1 MTELAMVL
9 AAGGAIALQGR
20 KVMRM
25 RQRPR
30 LRLRVGD
37 RLIPDR
43 VRVENRP
50 ALLWSVRLENAGAD
64 VASGCQA
71 LLERL
76 ERFDGALW
84 QPHPGFPVPVPL
96 SWSGAGDRS
105 RLDLGPG
112 EISGDLPF
120 LYSFLDAK
128 KLRIATPLQIRAGL
142 LLDYPPGTYRMTV
155 AVRSTGPERVE
166 LRRRL
171 VVRFEGD
178 PGSIALEDA
187 GA

>member
-1 MTELAMVL
+1 MTDLAMVL
-9 AAGGAIALQGR
+9 AASGAIALQGR

-50 ALLWSVRLENAGAD
+50 ALLWSVRLENAGTVGAT
-64 VASGCQA
+64 GCQA

-84 QPHPGFPVPVPL
+84 QAHPGFPVPVPL
-96 SWSGAGDRS
+96 SWPGAGGRP
-105 RLDLGPG
+105 RLDLGAG
-112 EISGDLPF
+112 EVSAELPL
-120 LYSFLDAK
+120 LYAFLDAP
-128 KLRIATPLQIRAGL
+128 KLRIATPLRIESGL
-142 LLDYPPGTYRMTV
+142 LLDYPPGSYRLTV
-155 AVRSTGPERVE
+155 AVRTAGPDATE

-171 VVRFEGD
+171 VVRFEGE
-178 PGSIALEDA
+178 PGAVALEDA

>member
-1 MTELAMVL
+1 MTDLAMVL
-9 AAGGAIALQGR
+9 AASSAIALQGR
-20 KVMRM
+20 KVIRM
-25 RQRPR
+25 RQRAR

-43 VRVENRP
+43 VRVDQRP
-50 ALLWSVRLENAGAD
+50 CLLWSVRLENAGAGP
-64 VASGCQA
+64 ATGCQA

-96 SWSGAGDRS
+96 SWSGSGGRP
-105 RLDLGPG
+105 RLDVGPG
-112 EISGDLPF
+112 EVSGELPL
-120 LYSFLDAK
+120 LYSFLDAP
-128 KLRIATPLQIRAGL
+128 KLRIATPLQIHAGL
-142 LLDYPPGTYRMTV
+142 LLDYPPGTYRLTV
-155 AVRSTGPERVE
+155 AVRSAGPERVE

-178 PGSIALEDA
+178 PGSVRLEDA

>member
-1 MTELAMVL
+1 MTDLAMML
-9 AAGGAIALQGR
+9 AASGAIALQGR
-20 KVMRM
+20 KVMRL

-37 RLIPDR
+37 RLVPDR
-43 VRVENRP
+43 VRVDNRSC
-50 ALLWSVRLENAGAD
+50 LLWSVRVENTGAGA
-64 VASGCQA
+64 ATGCQA
-71 LLERL
+71 LLEKL

-96 SWSGAGDRS
+96 AWSGSGSGA
-105 RLDLGPG
+105 RLDVAPG
-112 EISGDLPF
+112 EVSGELPV
-120 LYSFLDAK
+120 LYSFLDAP
-128 KLRIATPLQIRAGL
+128 KLRIATPLQIHAGL

-155 AVRSTGPERVE
+155 AVRSAGPERVE

-178 PGSIALEDA
+178 PGSVRLEDA